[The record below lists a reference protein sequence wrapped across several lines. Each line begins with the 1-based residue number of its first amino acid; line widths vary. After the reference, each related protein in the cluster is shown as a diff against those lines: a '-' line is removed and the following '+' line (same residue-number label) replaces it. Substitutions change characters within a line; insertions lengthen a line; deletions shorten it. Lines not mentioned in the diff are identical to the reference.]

1 VQDQYMPMN
10 VLIVDASQ
18 AVRTSL
24 GALLHSITGVG
35 TVREAGTLSAALERI
50 RRHPPTVL
58 ILDLRLP
65 DGLGD
70 TMLQTFKQLAP
81 KMRIAVF
88 SLHADPGRQQQCLAR
103 GADMFFDKAIQAGAL
118 RDWLQLAALHQ
129 ASTESDLTNPNPEK
143 TP

>member
-1 VQDQYMPMN
+1 MN
-10 VLIVDASQ
+10 VLIVDNSQ

-24 GALLHSITGVG
+24 RALLRSITDIG
-35 TVREAGTLSAALERI
+35 TVREAATLGAALERI
-50 RRHPPTVL
+50 RSEPPVVL
-58 ILDLRLP
+58 ILDLHLS

-88 SLHADPGRQQQCLAR
+88 SLHADDNRQQQCLAR